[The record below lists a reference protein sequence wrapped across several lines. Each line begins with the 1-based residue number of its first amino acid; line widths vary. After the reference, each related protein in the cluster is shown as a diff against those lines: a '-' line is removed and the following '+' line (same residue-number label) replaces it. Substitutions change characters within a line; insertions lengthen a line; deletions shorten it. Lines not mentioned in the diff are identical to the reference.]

1 MQFLNRE
8 SERARLNALLA
19 RGTAGFAAIWGRRRV
34 GKSRLLTEWCR
45 DRDGLYTV
53 ADASAAPV
61 QRRYFA
67 EAVAARLPGFAE
79 SEYPDWKALL
89 SRLARDAKAT
99 GWRGP
104 LVVDEFPYWVM
115 ADASLPGI
123 LQNWVDEQAR
133 AGGLVLVIAGSSQ
146 RMMQGMLLDRSAP
159 LYGRAGELMA
169 LDPLPAG
176 WIGSAL
182 GIKDGCGQ
190 VEAYAVWGGIPRYW
204 ELAEPFG
211 GDLDTAVDALV
222 LDPLGALHGEPDR
235 LLMEETPPAT
245 ALRPLL
251 DVIGGGAHRLS
262 EIAGRLG
269 LPATALARPLSRL
282 VELGLVGR
290 ETPFGVAEK
299 NSKRSMY
306 VLDDPFCRFWF
317 RVVAP
322 NRGLLVQAGRNVR
335 LAVWRRQREQLCA
348 AVWEDLC
355 RRYVGR
361 NAGRIAALADGAG
374 FWLPAKRWWRGSEPE
389 WDVVSV
395 TDTGRLAL
403 LGEVKWSSAP
413 FTAAELERIGSA
425 LMARPRP
432 PGLPESARPVV
443 FVPRVAPT
451 ACGRMAGLTVID
463 ANEVM
468 AGLQ

>member
-1 MQFLNRE
+1 MKFMNRQN
-8 SERARLNALLA
+8 ERARLDALAA
-19 RGTAGFAAIWGRRRV
+19 RGKAGFAAIWGRRRV

-45 DRDGLYTV
+45 QRDGLYTV

-67 EAVAARLPGFAE
+67 EAVGARLPGFAE

-89 SRLARDAKAT
+89 RRLAQDAKAA

-104 LVVDEFPYWVM
+104 LVVDEFPYWVK
-115 ADASLPGI
+115 ADSSLPGI

-133 AGGLVLVIAGSSQ
+133 SGGLVLVIAGSSQ
-146 RMMQGMLLDRSAP
+146 RMMQGMLLDRAAP
-159 LYGRAGELMA
+159 LYGRAAELMA

-176 WIGSAL
+176 WIGAAL
-182 GIKDGCGQ
+182 GVKDGCKQ
-190 VEAYAVWGGIPRYW
+190 VEAYAAWGGIPRYW

-211 GDLDTAVDALV
+211 EDVDAAVDALV
-222 LDPLGALHGEPDR
+222 LDPLGALHSEPDR

-269 LPATALARPLSRL
+269 LPATALARPMGRL
-282 VELGLVGR
+282 VDLGLVGR

-299 NSKRSMY
+299 NSKRSLY

-322 NRGLLVQAGRNVR
+322 NRGLLVQAGQDVR
-335 LAVWRRQREQLCA
+335 LTVWRRQREQLFA
-348 AVWEDLC
+348 AAWEDLC

-361 NAGRIAALADGAG
+361 NVGQVAALADGAG
-374 FWLPAKRWWRGSEPE
+374 FWLPAKRWWRGSDPE

-395 TDTGRLAL
+395 TDAGTLAL
-403 LGEVKWSSAP
+403 LGEVKWSHTP
-413 FTAAELERIGSA
+413 FTSAELERIRSA
-425 LMARPRP
+425 LVARARPS
-432 PGLPESARPVV
+432 GLPDSARPVV
-443 FVPRVAPT
+443 FVPRVAP
-451 ACGRMAGLTVID
+451 AARARVSDLTVVD
-463 ANEVM
+463 ADEVM
-468 AGLQ
+468 AGLK